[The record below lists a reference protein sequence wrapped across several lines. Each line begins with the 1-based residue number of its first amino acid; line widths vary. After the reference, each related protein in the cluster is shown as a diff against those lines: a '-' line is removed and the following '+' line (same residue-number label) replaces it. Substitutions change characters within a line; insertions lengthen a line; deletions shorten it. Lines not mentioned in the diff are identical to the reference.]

1 MELFAL
7 TTQVAG
13 HEQSVRAASD
23 VRGIIVESLRGTSL
37 VGDLGAAVNLAGRIL
52 GPQLENA
59 RRHGAPWGLHIS
71 AAGYEAVYG
80 TWPLLQ
86 VRTNE
91 PRPTPISKIR
101 ARFRDSDG
109 PIDALNNAIR
119 IIEAVAPQARRAA

>member
-23 VRGIIVESLRGTSL
+23 ARGIVVESLQGTSR
-37 VGDLGAAVNLAGRIL
+37 VGDLGAATDLAGRIL

-59 RRHGAPWGLHIS
+59 RRHGVPWGLHVS
-71 AAGYEAVYG
+71 ASGYEAVYG

-86 VRTNE
+86 VRNNE

-119 IIEAVAPQARRAA
+119 IIEAVAPQTRRAA